1 MNKLNAAINAET
13 VLQQAEKIDA
23 ADEWFDVIELPREVY
38 AIAEP
43 GHWQHVISYL
53 IIGAGKSV
61 LFDTGMGISD
71 ISAVVKK
78 LTDTEIM
85 VVNSHTHFDHIGD
98 DWRFPEI
105 YVFADEHAVDVLKRG
120 HSHDMLLFDSDP
132 DKFLSGS
139 PPGFK
144 PQEYMIKPVDI
155 EKIRQLAAGDVIDL
169 GNRQLD
175 VLHTPG
181 HTNDSLVLFDRENRA
196 LFTGDTFYPDSLFAF
211 MEGEWGQSNL
221 SVYENT
227 MNNLAELVPGLDYVY
242 PCHMKPLVDP
252 AMLIDAAK
260 AFRMVNSGEAAYKLE
275 EYYFQTLRVYEF
287 DGFQILTQDR

>member
-1 MNKLNAAINAET
+1 MNKLNAAITAET
-13 VLQQAEKIDA
+13 VLQHAEKIDV

-71 ISAVVKK
+71 ISAVVKT

-85 VVNSHTHFDHIGD
+85 VVNSHVHFDHIGD

-105 YVFADEHAVDVLKRG
+105 YLFADEHAVEVLKRG
-120 HSHDMLLFDSDP
+120 HSHAMLLFDSDP
-132 DKFLSGS
+132 EKFLKRPPSG
-139 PPGFK
+139 FD
-144 PQEYMIKPVDI
+144 PQNYKIKPVGS
-155 EKIRQLAAGDVIDL
+155 EKIQQLADGDVIDL
-169 GNRQLD
+169 GNRQLE

-196 LFTGDTFYPDSLFAF
+196 LFTGDTFYPDALFAF
-211 MEGEWGQSNL
+211 MEGEWGQSDL
-221 SVYENT
+221 SAYEKT
-227 MNNLAELVPGLDYVY
+227 MQKLTELVPGLDYLY
-242 PCHMKPLVDP
+242 PCHTKPLVDP

-260 AFRMVNSGEAAYKLE
+260 AFHIVNRGKADYKLE
-275 EYYFQTLRVYEF
+275 EYYFQKMRVYQF
-287 DGFQILTQDR
+287 DGFEILTLDR